1 MTGVNPLSRNFS
13 LWMVV
18 NPSRHIVFREEEM
31 LVGG

>member
-1 MTGVNPLSRNFS
+1 MTGVNPFSRNFS

-18 NPSRHIVFREEEM
+18 NPSRHIFREEEM